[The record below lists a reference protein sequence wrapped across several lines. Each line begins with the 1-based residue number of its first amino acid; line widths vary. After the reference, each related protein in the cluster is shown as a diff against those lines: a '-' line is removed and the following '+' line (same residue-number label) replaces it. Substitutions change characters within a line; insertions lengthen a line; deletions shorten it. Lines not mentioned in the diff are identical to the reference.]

1 MKRSMNFDLMYAV
14 VMLIVALAGGL
25 ALAVLFTLAST
36 NVSERTREIDTL
48 KVLGFHD
55 LEVHTYINK
64 EMLILTVIGILLGLP
79 LNRYVDGLLTSILNV
94 PSLYFEVQIKLVFYL
109 IAAAA
114 TMVFALVVQLFTNP
128 TLDRIDPFSA
138 LKSVE

>member
-1 MKRSMNFDLMYAV
+1 MNFDLMYAV

>member
-1 MKRSMNFDLMYAV
+1 MNFDLMYAV

-36 NVSERTREIDTL
+36 NVSERTREIATL

-55 LEVHTYINK
+55 REVHTYINK
-64 EMLILTVIGILLGLP
+64 EMLILTLMGIVLGLP
-79 LNRYVDGLLTSILNV
+79 LGRYVAGLLTSALNM
-94 PSLYFEVQIKLVFYL
+94 PSLYFAVQIKPVSYL
-109 IAAAA
+109 IAAGA
-114 TMVFALVVQLFTNP
+114 TMAFTFVVQCFTNP
-128 TLDRIDPFSA
+128 TLDRIDPVSA